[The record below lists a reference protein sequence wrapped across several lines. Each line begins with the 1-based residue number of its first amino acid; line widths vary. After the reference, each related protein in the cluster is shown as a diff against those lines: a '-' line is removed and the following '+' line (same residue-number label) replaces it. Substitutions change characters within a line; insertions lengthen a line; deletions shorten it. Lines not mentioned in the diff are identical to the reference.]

1 MPAAPSNALPQ
12 VPQVKVGGTVLAP
25 EVASTMVEARV
36 SRTIGMA
43 SRCELR
49 FSDDDFGLTDNAS
62 KFAIGKTIEV
72 SIADFVGT
80 IKPVFKGEV
89 ISIAI
94 DQGHSERHEFVVEAF
109 DKAHRLGHVSRAR
122 TFLNSTYSDVIS
134 TIAGQYGL
142 SADVSASGASSPT
155 FEYLLQNVSDFAF
168 IDRMAMR
175 IGAEWFVDD
184 TKLVVRDRPST
195 ESVVLE
201 YGENLIRF
209 RARFSGSEHIGEVQ
223 TAGWDYRAK
232 QRVVGTDTAKVATP
246 DNSTVT
252 GGLQT
257 LRTDA
262 KNAFTGTKLVTGATV
277 VEMAAEATTVAKAIG
292 TRQATAELI
301 AKGEAIGNPD
311 LKAGTKVEIKGIGT
325 RLGGKYYVTEIEHV
339 YGRRGDV
346 VTRFTAG
353 GLENSSIVDLLRAGG
368 PDDIGPWGREGL
380 VTGIVTNNKDPD
392 KLGRVKVK
400 FPTLSDELESNW
412 ARLVSVG
419 AGPERGWQ
427 IIPEINDEVI
437 VGFEHGDL
445 RRPYVLGS
453 VWNKDTKMPVENTEA
468 VVDGKVVKWSIQSRL
483 AHKIVFD
490 DGSSDST
497 RGMTLVTG
505 DGKTT
510 LELQHGGIKLTTKD
524 QPIEIGNGKAK
535 IVLAANGDITI
546 EGENVTVTA
555 KQKLSEK
562 GGTGVE
568 VKADTN
574 VAIEGQSGVEVK
586 SNAPVKVTSAAIL
599 ELKGSLTKIN

>member
-1 MPAAPSNALPQ
+1 MPATPQNALPQ
-12 VPQVKVGGTVLAP
+12 IPQIKIAGSVLAP
-25 EVASTMVEARV
+25 DVGVALVEARV
-36 SRTIGMA
+36 SRTISVA

-49 FSDDDFGLTDNAS
+49 FADEDFVLTDGTS
-62 KFAIGKTIEV
+62 TFAIGKPLEV
-72 SIADFVGT
+72 SIADYTGT
-80 IKPVFKGEV
+80 DKPVFKGEIV
-89 ISIAI
+89 ALGVE
-94 DQGHSERHEFVVEAF
+94 QGHGERHEFVVEAL
-109 DKAHRLGHVSRAR
+109 DKAHRLGHVSRTR
-122 TFLNSTYSDVIS
+122 TYLQSSYSNMIS
-134 TIAGQYGL
+134 KIAQENGL
-142 SADVSASGASSPT
+142 TADVSASGASNPT
-155 FEYLLQNVSDFAF
+155 FEYMLQNVSDFAF
-168 IDRMAMR
+168 LDRIAMR

-195 ESVVLE
+195 ASVTLTF
-201 YGENLIRF
+201 GTNLRRF
-209 RARFSGSEHIGEVQ
+209 RARYSGSERIGEVQ

-232 QRVVGTDTAKVATP
+232 QRVVGTDTAKVKTP
-246 DNSTVT
+246 DNSSST
-252 GGLQT
+252 GGLPG
-257 LRTDA
+257 LRTGADG
-262 KNAFTGTKLVTGATV
+262 FGTRKLVTGATV
-277 VEMAAEATTVAKAIG
+277 VEMTAEANTVAKAIG
-292 TRQATAELI
+292 TRQSTAELI
-301 AKGEAIGNPD
+301 AKGEALGNPD
-311 LKAGTKVEIKGIGT
+311 LKAGTKVTIQQVGT
-325 RLGGKYYVTEIEHV
+325 RLSGSYYVTEVEHV
-339 YGRRGDV
+339 YGRQGDV

-510 LELQHGGIKLTTKD
+510 LELQHGGIKLTTTDK
-524 QPIEIGNGKAK
+524 PIEIGNGKAK
-535 IVLAANGDITI
+535 IILAANGDITI
-546 EGENVTVTA
+546 EGQNVNITA
-555 KQKLSEK
+555 QQKLTEK
-562 GGTGVE
+562 GATGID
-568 VKADTN
+568 VKADTK
-574 VAIEGQSGVEVK
+574 VAIDGQAGVDIT
-586 SNAPVKVTSAAIL
+586 SNAPVKVTSSAIL